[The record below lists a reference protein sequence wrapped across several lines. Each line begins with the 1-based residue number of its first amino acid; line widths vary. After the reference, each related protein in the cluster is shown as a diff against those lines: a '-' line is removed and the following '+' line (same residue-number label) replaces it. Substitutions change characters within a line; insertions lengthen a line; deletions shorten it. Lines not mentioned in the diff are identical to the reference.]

1 MGGRRWALGCGGGTP
16 ILRLLFSSGLDD
28 KRTQNCSRLFKFSLL
43 LPVPIWSKFG
53 S

>member
-28 KRTQNCSRLFKFSLL
+28 KRSSELQSA
-43 LPVPIWSKFG
+43 IQI
-53 S
+53 